1 MPRDAAL
8 TYRRVV
14 DAYISGTLTET
25 IAAVAQRHGD
35 DTYLIGYDEDG
46 ARTTSTFRAFF
57 DRASRLGS
65 LFQERG
71 LELGDRVAIVAEN
84 RPEVLVAYFA
94 CWLAGL
100 TACPIN
106 VSETRERKIRIL
118 AQAGCRLVLAEA
130 SHRAEAEA
138 LAQRAQAVVGVL
150 TLDDLEAHIAGFDP
164 IEPEPLPLETGGF
177 LIFTSGTTGRPKG
190 VLLDHENLL
199 TNAAATAA
207 WHDLQPG
214 DGVMTVLPIHHV
226 NGAIVTGLTPWLA
239 GGRNILNRR
248 FSPSAFWR
256 RLADEG
262 AAMAS
267 MVPTLLEFLLAAD
280 ADLDGYDLQRLRY
293 LLCGAGPLL
302 AETVTR
308 FEDRFGVPICH
319 GFGMSETTA
328 YNTQFP
334 MDVPDDERRS
344 WYTRYGFPS
353 VGCAIAC
360 NDVAILRDD
369 GTRADPLERGQIAI
383 RGPAVMDGYL
393 DDPEAN
399 AESFTGDWFLSGDQG
414 FFDVDEGGREFF
426 FLSGRLKEIIVRGGV
441 NIAPLE
447 IDEVLR
453 GFPGVQFALAVGFEN
468 VFYGE
473 EIAAYVVPADGAT
486 LDVDALQRHAREQL
500 GHAKAPKVIV
510 TGADVPFTTTGKPKR
525 VALAAQLAEEL
536 RGYRD
541 VQFRDADSG

>member
-1 MPRDAAL
+1 M
-8 TYRRVV
+8 

-25 IAAVAQRHGD
+25 IATVAQRHRD
-35 DTYLIGYDEDG
+35 APYLVSYDEDG
-46 ARTTSTFRAFF
+46 VRDASTYGAFF
-57 DRASRLGS
+57 DRAARLGA
-65 LFQERG
+65 LFRDQG
-71 LELGDRVAIVAEN
+71 LEAGDRVAIVSEN

-94 CWLAGL
+94 CWLTGI
-100 TACPIN
+100 TACPLN
-106 VSETRERKIRIL
+106 VGETRDRKVRIL
-118 AQAGCRLVLAEA
+118 DQAGCRLVLAEA
-130 SHRAEAEA
+130 IHRVEAYEVAQGVEA
-138 LAQRAQAVVGVL
+138 VERVL
-150 TLDDLEAHIAGFDP
+150 TLNDLDEHIAHVDP
-164 IEPEPLPLETGGF
+164 IESEPLPLDTGGF

-207 WHDLQPG
+207 WHGLQPG

-248 FSPSAFWR
+248 FSPSTFWR

-262 AAMAS
+262 AVMAS
-267 MVPTLLEFLLAAD
+267 LVPTLLEYLLAAD
-280 ADLDGYDLQRLRY
+280 EDLAGYDLGRLRY

-308 FEDRFGVPICH
+308 FEDRFGVPVCH

-334 MDVPDDERRS
+334 MDVPDEERRF
-344 WYTRYGFPS
+344 WYTRHGFPS
-353 VGCAIAC
+353 VGCAIDC

-369 GTRADPLERGQIAI
+369 GTKADPLERGQIAI

-399 AESFTGDWFLSGDQG
+399 AESFRGDWFLSGDQG
-414 FFDVDEGGREFF
+414 FFDVDDAGREFF
-426 FLSGRLKEIIVRGGV
+426 FLSGRLKEIIIRGGV

-447 IDEVLR
+447 IDEALR

-473 EIAAYVVPADGAT
+473 EIAAYVVPADGAN

-510 TGADVPFTTTGKPKR
+510 TGDEVPFTTTGKPKR
-525 VALAAQLAEEL
+525 VALAEEL
-536 RGYRD
+536 SEQLRPYRER
-541 VQFRDADSG
+541 QFRDGGDG